1 MNATVRISKLETT
14 PRGLAPVG
22 PDAPDYAETGDPSL
36 RFSSQRHWPQTGME
50 AGRRRE
56 RPTPAWPAMTM
67 ALVATAFFGLDLA
80 LVVCALAWLGRQR
93 ALADPWR
100 RRHPSERR
108 WLDLL

>member
-1 MNATVRISKLETT
+1 
-14 PRGLAPVG
+14 
-22 PDAPDYAETGDPSL
+22 
-36 RFSSQRHWPQTGME
+36 
-50 AGRRRE
+50 
-56 RPTPAWPAMTM
+56 MTM

>member
-50 AGRRRE
+50 ARRRHE

-67 ALVATAFFGLDLA
+67 A